1 MDENTVGKGARRGRP
16 PKKEYDPAA
25 VLQELLDTV
34 DEVYREKQEIK
45 ATAAE
50 LDLAT
55 LKVKKLLITSGQL
68 NYQETELIQ
77 RLREEGK
84 SLEQIGEILHLS
96 RASINSYLP
105 YSKVPYK
112 GELSQNAERVKKYQL
127 RRKAVAKLKEEPT
140 EENLW
145 QCIIAFQA
153 YPFFTASGLPFT
165 YELKLGRN
173 GEFTKELF
181 VDRMANSKSLT
192 WSSVRI
198 AFERAR
204 EQSGIV
210 ERPKALGDIRG
221 ISYVYSLLWRFGMIA
236 VPEKI
241 AEKMG
246 GS

>member
-1 MDENTVGKGARRGRP
+1 MDENIVDRG
-16 PKKEYDPAA
+16 
-25 VLQELLDTV
+25 
-34 DEVYREKQEIK
+34 
-45 ATAAE
+45 
-50 LDLAT
+50 
-55 LKVKKLLITSGQL
+55 
-68 NYQETELIQ
+68 N
-77 RLREEGK
+77 
-84 SLEQIGEILHLS
+84 S
-96 RASINSYLP
+96 R
-105 YSKVPYK
+105 VPYK
-112 GELSQNAERVKKYQL
+112 DGLSQNAEEYQL
-127 RRKAVAKLKEEPT
+127 RHAAVARLKEEPT

-173 GEFTKELF
+173 GEFRKELF

-198 AFERAR
+198 AFERAV

-246 GS
+246 GERQ